1 MEKPAASQSE
11 DVSRAQRRMLTA
23 QVILT
28 RAASSGKER
37 LFGAIPARCAS
48 GYLIH
53 RPTLDLQAV
62 PDLSPG
68 RIR

>member
-28 RAASSGKER
+28 RAASSGKESS
-37 LFGAIPARCAS
+37 LARSLRDARA
-48 GYLIH
+48 G
-53 RPTLDLQAV
+53 T
-62 PDLSPG
+62 
-68 RIR
+68 